1 MSGAGVGAG
10 GARSRSPPPKNCPI
24 CRERIWSTDEGA
36 YFDPPRWQR
45 YNHHLKSTH
54 PEFARWD
61 KRMLVAYYIA
71 VVPFASLS
79 VIATQIAESNLRNL
93 FFGLSFI
100 SALAVVILVRS
111 LRRMGTRKFLERW
124 HAQHGATTNP

>member
-45 YNHHLKSTH
+45 YNNHLKSTH

-61 KRMLVAYYIA
+61 KRMFVAYYIA

-93 FFGLSFI
+93 FFGMSFI

-111 LRRMGTRKFLERW
+111 LGRLGSRKYVGRLIVRE
-124 HAQHGATTNP
+124 GATQQP

>member
-1 MSGAGVGAG
+1 
-10 GARSRSPPPKNCPI
+10 
-24 CRERIWSTDEGA
+24 
-36 YFDPPRWQR
+36 
-45 YNHHLKSTH
+45 
-54 PEFARWD
+54 
-61 KRMLVAYYIA
+61 MLVAYYIA